1 MSAFQWGLV
10 GAGASLVGTLFGAFG
25 AKKVTKY
32 NNAIAQA
39 QADIARINAKTMELG
54 YQQRLFAAE
63 GEYQRETMRAGQAK
77 ASQRVALAA
86 NGIAMGVGSA
96 AELQAST
103 DIVKQINVNRLES
116 NAVAEAWGY
125 KAKKTDFE
133 NQALLA
139 EAKKQSASRVF
150 ANTLLGG
157 AAQTA
162 FSLASARLYD
172 TLGTVEPKKEAAADS
187 VLKVDAISSAQPRN
201 LTVDAIS
208 GAQMSNKL
216 GYAPTASPVHV
227 LNKYSP
233 FYGVR

>member
-1 MSAFQWGLV
+1 MSGFSWGLV
-10 GAGASLVGTLFGAFG
+10 GAGASLVGSLFGAFG

-39 QADIARINAKTMELG
+39 QADIARINAKTMELC

-77 ASQRVALAA
+77 AAQKVALAA
-86 NGIAMGVGSA
+86 NGVAMGVGSA

-103 DIVKQINVNRLES
+103 DIVKQINVNRIES
-116 NAVAEAWGY
+116 NSIAEAWGY

-139 EAKKQSASRVF
+139 EAKKQSASSVF
-150 ANTLLGG
+150 ASTLLGG

-162 FSLASARLYD
+162 FGLASARLYD
-172 TLGTVEPKKEAAADS
+172 KLGTVEKPTEPAPDS
-187 VLKVDAISSAQPRN
+187 VLKVDAISSAQPQ
-201 LTVDAIS
+201 LTIT
-208 GAQMSNKL
+208 K
-216 GYAPTASPVHV
+216 
-227 LNKYSP
+227 NKYSP
-233 FYGVR
+233 FYGC